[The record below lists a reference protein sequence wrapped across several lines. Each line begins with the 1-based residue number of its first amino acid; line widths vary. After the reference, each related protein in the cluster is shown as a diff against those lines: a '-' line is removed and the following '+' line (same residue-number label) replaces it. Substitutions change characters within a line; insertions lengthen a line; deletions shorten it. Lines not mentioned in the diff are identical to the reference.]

1 MTRLLFSIALLFIL
15 SSCSLDDNQKQV
27 LRFAHFWTEPNQQKI
42 IDSLI
47 VIFEKNNPE
56 IQIEQIPLQWSEGRT
71 KLLLAHSSSQ
81 EPDITHIGIEWAQ
94 EFINAKVFMP
104 LIVDDTGIPKQF
116 HEQIRGRDGKLY
128 CMPWTMNTRALVL
141 THELSDLNDSLT
153 WQDIITS
160 KLDGAVFGINASE
173 KHNVMKRI
181 LPILWSGGSIIFTK
195 LPFSE
200 TCDEKLVEGLQVLS
214 DLQKNGIL
222 EQSRI
227 LDKYLIQGK
236 IRATLTGQWMIP
248 QLESIPHKVLARI
261 PGKSGASIL
270 SGDCLGI
277 SSDTKHID
285 EAIRFV
291 QFLTKYE
298 QSRLLCTSIPDA
310 GIPAHNTSFGD
321 SVFTVDIDRKAFL
334 QQCKM
339 SMILPSPVY
348 FQDAEELFE
357 EHIMRYVY
365 GKISDREC
373 VESMK
378 KGFLRLEE
386 KNKNGS

>member
-1 MTRLLFSIALLFIL
+1 MTRFLFSIALLFIL
-15 SSCSLDDNQKQV
+15 SSCSSDNNQKHV

-56 IQIEQIPLQWSEGRT
+56 IRIEQIPLQWSEGRT

-81 EPDITHIGIEWAQ
+81 KPDITHTGIEWAQ

-104 LIVDDTGIPKQF
+104 LIVNDSGIPKQF
-116 HEQIRGRDGKLY
+116 YEQIRSVDGKLY
-128 CMPWTMNTRALVL
+128 CMPWTMNTRAMVL
-141 THELSDLNDSLT
+141 THELSDMNDSLS
-153 WQDIITS
+153 WQDIITL

-181 LPILWSGGSIIFTK
+181 LPILWSSGSIIFTK

-200 TCDEKLVEGLQVLS
+200 TCDEKLLEGLHILS

-222 EQSRI
+222 EQSRM
-227 LDKYLIQGK
+227 LDQYLIQGK
-236 IRATLTGQWMIP
+236 IRATLTGQWMIS
-248 QLESIPHKVLARI
+248 QLKSIPHKVLARI

-277 SSDTKHID
+277 SSDTKHMK
-285 EAIRFV
+285 EALRFV
-291 QFLTKYE
+291 QYLTKYE
-298 QSRLLCTSIPDA
+298 QSRLLCTRIPDA
-310 GIPAHNTSFGD
+310 GIPAHTSSFND
-321 SVFTVDIDRKAFL
+321 PAFTVDKDRKAFL
-334 QQCKM
+334 QQCKI
-339 SMILPSPVY
+339 SMILPSPAY
-348 FQDAEELFE
+348 FQDAEEIFE
-357 EHIMRYVY
+357 DHIMRYIY
-365 GKISDREC
+365 GKISAKEC
-373 VESMK
+373 LESMK

-386 KNKNGS
+386 ENKKGS

>member
-1 MTRLLFSIALLFIL
+1 MTRFLFSIALLFIL
-15 SSCSLDDNQKQV
+15 SSCSSDDNQKHV

-56 IQIEQIPLQWSEGRT
+56 IRIEQIPLQWSEGRT

-81 EPDITHIGIEWAQ
+81 KPDITHTGIEWAQ

-104 LIVDDTGIPKQF
+104 LIVKDSGIPKQF
-116 HEQIRGRDGKLY
+116 HDQIRGTDGKLY

-141 THELSDLNDSLT
+141 THELSDLKDSLS
-153 WQDIITS
+153 WQDIITL
-160 KLDGAVFGINASE
+160 KLNGAVFGMNASE
-173 KHNVMKRI
+173 KHNVTKRI
-181 LPILWSGGSIIFTK
+181 LPILWSSGSIIFTK

-200 TCDEKLVEGLQVLS
+200 TCDEKLQEGLHILS

-222 EQSRI
+222 EQSRM
-227 LDKYLIQGK
+227 LDQYLIQGK

-248 QLESIPHKVLARI
+248 QLESIPHKVLARV

-277 SSDTKHID
+277 SSDTKHIK
-285 EAIRFV
+285 EALRFV
-291 QFLTKYE
+291 QYLTKYE
-298 QSRLLCTSIPDA
+298 QSRLLCTRIPDA
-310 GIPAHNTSFGD
+310 GIPAHINSFND
-321 SVFTVDIDRKAFL
+321 PAFIVDKDRKAFL
-334 QQCKM
+334 QQCKI
-339 SMILPSPVY
+339 SVILPSPAY
-348 FQDAEELFE
+348 FQDAEEIFE
-357 EHIMRYVY
+357 DHIMRYVY
-365 GKISDREC
+365 GNISDKEC

>member
-1 MTRLLFSIALLFIL
+1 MTRLFFTIALLFIL
-15 SSCSLDDNQKQV
+15 SSCSSEYNNKHV

-47 VIFEKNNPE
+47 FMFEKNNPE
-56 IQIEQIPLQWSEGRT
+56 IHIEQIALQWSEGRT

-81 EPDITHIGIEWAQ
+81 KPDITHTGIEWAQ
-94 EFINAKVFMP
+94 EFINAKVFIP
-104 LIVDDTGIPKQF
+104 LIVNDSSIPKQF
-116 HEQIRGRDGKLY
+116 HDQMRGNDGKIY
-128 CMPWTMNTRALVL
+128 CIPWTMNTRALVL
-141 THELSDLNDSLT
+141 THELSDLSDSLA

-160 KLDGAVFGINASE
+160 RGTGAAFGVNASE

-181 LPILWSGGSIIFTK
+181 LPILWSSGSIIFTK

-200 TCDEKLVEGLQVLS
+200 TCDEKLLEGLHILS

-222 EQSRI
+222 EQSRM
-227 LDKYLIQGK
+227 LDQFLIQGK

-248 QLESIPHKVLARI
+248 QLKSIPHKVLTRI
-261 PGKSGASIL
+261 PGISGASIL

-285 EAIRFV
+285 EAMRFV
-291 QFLTKYE
+291 LYMTKYE

-310 GIPAHNTSFGD
+310 GLPAHITAFSD
-321 SVFTVDIDRKAFL
+321 QVFTIDKDRKAFM
-334 QQCKM
+334 QQCKI
-339 SMILPSPVY
+339 SVILPSPAY

-357 EHIMRYVY
+357 EQIMRYVY
-365 GKISDREC
+365 GKISDKEC
-373 VESMK
+373 VESLK
-378 KGFLRLEE
+378 KGFLSLEK
-386 KNKNGS
+386 KNKKGS

>member
-200 TCDEKLVEGLQVLS
+200 TCDEKLVEGLHVLS

>member
-200 TCDEKLVEGLQVLS
+200 TCDEKLVEGLHVLS

-334 QQCKM
+334 QQCKI

>member
-1 MTRLLFSIALLFIL
+1 MTRFLFSIALLFTL
-15 SSCSLDDNQKQV
+15 FSCSSDDNQKHV
-27 LRFAHFWTEPNQQKI
+27 LRFAHFWSEPNQQKI

-47 VIFEKNNPE
+47 FIFEKNNPE
-56 IQIEQIPLQWSEGRT
+56 IRIEQIPLQWSEGRT

-81 EPDITHIGIEWAQ
+81 KPDITHTGIEWAQ
-94 EFINAKVFMP
+94 EFITSNVFIP
-104 LIVDDTGIPKQF
+104 LNVNDIGIPKQF
-116 HEQIRGRDGKLY
+116 HEQIRGNNGKIY

-141 THELSDLNDSLT
+141 THELSDLKDSLS
-153 WQDIITS
+153 WQDLIT
-160 KLDGAVFGINASE
+160 LNLNGAVFGINASE

-181 LPILWSGGSIIFTK
+181 LPILWSSGSIIFTK

-200 TCDEKLVEGLQVLS
+200 TCDEKLLEGLHILS

-227 LDKYLIQGK
+227 LDQYLIQGK

-248 QLESIPHKVLARI
+248 LLESIPHKVLARI
-261 PGKSGASIL
+261 PGISGASIL

-277 SSDTKHID
+277 SSDTKYID
-285 EAIRFV
+285 EAMRFV
-291 QFLTKYE
+291 QYLTKYE

-310 GIPAHNTSFGD
+310 GIPAHTGSFND
-321 SVFTVDIDRKAFL
+321 PVFTVDKDRNAFL
-334 QQCKM
+334 QQCKI
-339 SMILPSPVY
+339 SMILPSPPY
-348 FQDAEELFE
+348 FQDAEEIFE

-365 GKISDREC
+365 GKISDKEC
-373 VESMK
+373 LKSMK

-386 KNKNGS
+386 INKKGS